1 MRGIFFSYNATTEA
15 RTTRV
20 SFEWNRIENVKS
32 D

>member
-1 MRGIFFSYNATTEA
+1 MRGIFFSYATTEA